1 MLSPHEIAT
10 LILVKGATERMDD
23 TRIELVALRALNLIA
38 IDQRDTGVSV
48 VRVTPR
54 GDALL
59 RAIAR
64 VS

>member
-1 MLSPHEIAT
+1 MLSPREIAT
-10 LILVKGATERMDD
+10 LIVVKGATERMDD
-23 TRIELVALRALNLIA
+23 TRIELVVLHALNLIA